1 SPCRTRP
8 GRTSLA
14 GAAKSPSRRT
24 TGIGAVVDDIRE
36 MRSAMTWVAGVDG
49 CRAGW
54 FVVLRQVNGR
64 KQTVHH
70 CLSCF
75 GDVLKLSEK
84 PDVIAVDIPI
94 GLLDQAVRGG
104 RDCDRGARSLLGHPR
119 SSSVFSPP
127 VRSALA
133 YMTFATASAA
143 NRTSS
148 PHQV

>member
-1 SPCRTRP
+1 
-8 GRTSLA
+8 L
-14 GAAKSPSRRT
+14 
-24 TGIGAVVDDIRE
+24 
-36 MRSAMTWVAGVDG
+36 
-49 CRAGW
+49 
-54 FVVLRQVNGR
+54 NGR

-148 PHQV
+148 PHQVGITQQGFALFPKLRDIDGHLTPRLQQRVREVHPELCFYELNQQVPMSHKKKS